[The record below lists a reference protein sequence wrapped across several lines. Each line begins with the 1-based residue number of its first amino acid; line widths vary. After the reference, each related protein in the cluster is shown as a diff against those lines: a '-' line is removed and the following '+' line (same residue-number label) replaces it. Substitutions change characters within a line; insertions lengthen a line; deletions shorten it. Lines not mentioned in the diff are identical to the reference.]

1 MSGCLEKAGTG
12 THARRGE
19 RRLAMNMKG
28 FQRELPRWFLRLHVS
43 SQNLVIYLA
52 LALLPV
58 FAITIVVVT
67 VFYHSMR
74 NQIKR
79 SISNSI
85 MLLSINMDGFATRIE
100 DTSTTIV
107 NSERVQG
114 YLLSAFENVH
124 VSRPELFSAEQG
136 YTVFFL
142 KLS

>member
-1 MSGCLEKAGTG
+1 M
-12 THARRGE
+12 
-19 RRLAMNMKG
+19 AMNMKG